1 MPEISKTTPPHSSSR
16 LGLSDKRE
24 SISSLMSA
32 NTAFLDAFTQA
43 SQTYMSRFSQL
54 NEEILG
60 FAAGRLQKVSEVGE
74 ALMKCKDLNDALR
87 IQQDWLR
94 QTTEQYV
101 QEAGKIFEMTTKAAL
116 ASVNPVIDQ
125 AVSAAQRTAEKTSEE
140 FRKAS

>member
-1 MPEISKTTPPHSSSR
+1 MPEISKTTTSQSSSR
-16 LGLSDKRE
+16 LGSSDKRE
-24 SISSLMSA
+24 SIAAWMSA
-32 NTAFLDAFTQA
+32 NSAFMEAFAQA
-43 SQTYMSRFSQL
+43 SQTCMSRFSQL
-54 NEEILG
+54 NEELLG
-60 FAAGRLQKVSEVGE
+60 FAAGRLHKNSEVSES
-74 ALMKCKDLNDALR
+74 LMKCKDLTDAFR

-125 AVSAAQRTAEKTSEE
+125 TVNAAQKAIEKTGEE